1 MALTPR
7 TLALTGGLALAL
19 TGVVASASAA
29 TTYTL
34 PLHATRMASHAK
46 GTAVVTQLSPADD
59 KVTIRALDLPV
70 ASTLPTTP
78 TRHVYV
84 AWALTGRSRQH
95 MTMRA
100 PIPLHATGGGAY
112 TGSGVVMMPKG
123 ARLLVTAEVSAQ
135 VLRPAMPI
143 EGVLI
148 SDMLH

>member
-1 MALTPR
+1 MALIPR

-34 PLHATRMASHAK
+34 PLHATKMASHAT
-46 GTAVVTQLSPADD
+46 GTAVMTQLSPADD

-70 ASTLPTTP
+70 ASTLPTKP

-100 PIPLHATGGGAY
+100 AIPLHATGGTY
-112 TGSGVVMMPKG
+112 TGSGVVTMPKG
-123 ARLLVTAEVSAQ
+123 VRLLVTAEVSARVRQ
-135 VLRPAMPI
+135 PAMPI

-148 SDMLH
+148 SGMLH

>member
-1 MALTPR
+1 MALIPR

-34 PLHATRMASHAK
+34 LLHATRMASQAK

-59 KVTIRALDLPV
+59 KVTIRALALPV

-95 MTMRA
+95 MTIRA
-100 PIPLHATGGGAY
+100 PISLHAASGGTY

-123 ARLLVTAEVSAQ
+123 ARLLVTAEVSAR

>member
-1 MALTPR
+1 
-7 TLALTGGLALAL
+7 
-19 TGVVASASAA
+19 
-29 TTYTL
+29 
-34 PLHATRMASHAK
+34 
-46 GTAVVTQLSPADD
+46 
-59 KVTIRALDLPV
+59 
-70 ASTLPTTP
+70 
-78 TRHVYV
+78 
-84 AWALTGRSRQH
+84 

-123 ARLLVTAEVSAQ
+123 ARLLVTAEVSAR

>member
-1 MALTPR
+1 MALIPR
-7 TLALTGGLALAL
+7 TLALTGGLALTL

-34 PLHATRMASHAK
+34 PLHATKMASHAR
-46 GTAVVTQLSPADD
+46 GSALVTQLSPADD

-70 ASTLPTTP
+70 ASTLPTKP

-84 AWALTGRSRQH
+84 AWAFTGRSGQH
-95 MTMRA
+95 LTTRGA
-100 PIPLHATGGGAY
+100 IPLHATGGGTY
-112 TGSGVVMMPKG
+112 TGSGVVMTPKG
-123 ARLLVTAEVSAQ
+123 AHLLVTAEVSAR
-135 VLRPAMPI
+135 VLRPAVPI

>member
-1 MALTPR
+1 MALIPR
-7 TLALTGGLALAL
+7 ALTLTGGLALAL

-34 PLHATRMASHAK
+34 PLHATRMASQAK

-100 PIPLHATGGGAY
+100 PIPLHATGGAY

-123 ARLLVTAEVSAQ
+123 ARLLVTAEVSAR

>member
-1 MALTPR
+1 MALIPR

-19 TGVVASASAA
+19 TGVAASASAA

-34 PLHATRMASHAK
+34 PLHATKMASQAK

-70 ASTLPTTP
+70 PSTLPTKP

-84 AWALTGRSRQH
+84 AWAFTGRSGQH
-95 MTMRA
+95 LTTRGA
-100 PIPLHATGGGAY
+100 IPLHAAGGTY
-112 TGSGVVMMPKG
+112 TGSGVIMTPKG
-123 ARLLVTAEVSAQ
+123 ARLLVTAEVSTR
-135 VLRPAMPI
+135 VLRPAAPI